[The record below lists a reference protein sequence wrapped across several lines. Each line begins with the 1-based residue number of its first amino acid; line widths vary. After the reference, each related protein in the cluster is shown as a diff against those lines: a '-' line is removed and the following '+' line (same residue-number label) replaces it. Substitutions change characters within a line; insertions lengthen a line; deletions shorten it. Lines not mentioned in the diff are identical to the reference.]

1 MGLSSL
7 IFLTFALF
15 AIMVVFQEPLSH
27 LTRAKEEF
35 EASPSTSLILAWP
48 LNVKADN
55 KTASNLTV
63 FVRTAKGRLLSN
75 KVVAVTS
82 TLGQVQT
89 IESTSDKEGK
99 TMFRIIS
106 DTPGTAEIEA
116 IIDNNIKLTK
126 KVTVRFDAVNTIDTP
141 TFITPTE
148 AKAPELS
155 PTPAQ

>member
-7 IFLTFALF
+7 VFLTFALF

-35 EASPSTSLILAWP
+35 EASPGTSLILAWP

-63 FVRTAKGRLLSN
+63 FVRTAKGRPLSN

-82 TLGQVQT
+82 TLGRVQS

-99 TMFRIIS
+99 TTFRIIS
-106 DTPGTAEIEA
+106 DTPGTAEVEA
-116 IIDNNIKLTK
+116 IIDNNVKLTK
-126 KVTVRFDAVNTIDTP
+126 KVTVRFDPVNTVETP
-141 TFITPTE
+141 NFLSPT
-148 AKAPELS
+148 ASPELS
-155 PTPAQ
+155 VTPAQ